1 MTRLIDRFLCSVG
14 QPDIGEVERLGR
26 RRFAALVEQQAV
38 DASRRRLQ
46 RFAAQAVQPERVA
59 VHFGPDPPG
68 CGDSSRMR
76 LPTTNASSME
86 WVTNSRVK
94 RTSSHRRSSSSCIFR
109 RVSASSA
116 ANGSSIS
123 RIFGCIASARAIATR
138 AFMPPDSVCG

>member
-1 MTRLIDRFLCSVG
+1 LDSSIDSSAQWASRISAKSRVAAAVGSPPSSNSKRWMRRAAACSGSPPRLCSPNG
-14 QPDIGEVERLGR
+14 WPCTSARTR
-26 RRFAALVEQQAV
+26 
-38 DASRRRLQ
+38 
-46 RFAAQAVQPERVA
+46 
-59 VHFGPDPPG
+59 PG
-68 CGDSSRMR
+68 CGESSRMR